1 MQKSWNGLIS
11 SRKRPMCY
19 CIKVRKYSSEWQ
31 IKHIV
36 EIRKGNCAFFSL
48 NLLIDWQVCMSN
60 INTPDMHG
68 NGPLPSLVNRIHWS
82 TGEWVTSFGRWC
94 FLGLWMHTWNK
105 VMPPLSTQTPLAGF
119 YMVTSLCCTWHFP
132 LTWEYSRYPDSG
144 RAKGEV
150 AREAMDAP
158 FLEVLKARVG
168 MGPWAAISSEW
179 QPCPRQGTGTRW
191 SLRSLLIQAILWFS
205 NSMKQ
210 LHCQKHC
217 QVYVHKTFS
226 IMYQNEIAFRLK

>member
-36 EIRKGNCAFFSL
+36 EISKGNCAFFSL
-48 NLLIDWQVCMSN
+48 NLLLDWQVCMSN

-150 AREAMDAP
+150 AQ
-158 FLEVLKARVG
+158 G
-168 MGPWAAISSEW
+168 SYGCTIPWGA
-179 QPCPRQGTGTRW
+179 QG
-191 SLRSLLIQAILWFS
+191 
-205 NSMKQ
+205 
-210 LHCQKHC
+210 
-217 QVYVHKTFS
+217 
-226 IMYQNEIAFRLK
+226 